1 MDPLTV
7 EVREEV
13 DPGMG
18 VPRGAAR
25 RWTLLWGVR
34 GGQRGGGVCHSGGK
48 KGQGGG
54 GPCNNGGKRGKGGG
68 GPCYG
73 RSEEGR
79 EEVDPVL
86 WGSGATDKLRR
97 W

>member
-48 KGQGGG
+48 KG
-54 GPCNNGGKRGKGGG
+54 
-68 GPCYG
+68 
-73 RSEEGR
+73 
-79 EEVDPVL
+79 
-86 WGSGATDKLRR
+86 
-97 W
+97 